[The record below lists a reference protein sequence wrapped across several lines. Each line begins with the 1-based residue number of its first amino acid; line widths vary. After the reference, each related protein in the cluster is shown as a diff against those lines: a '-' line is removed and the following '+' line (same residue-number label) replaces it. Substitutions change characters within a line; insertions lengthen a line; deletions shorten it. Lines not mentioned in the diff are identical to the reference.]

1 MTDEPQ
7 QTRREVVAPL
17 TAELAAAGFQDA
29 VEIGRGGFGVVYRCR
44 QEALDRTVAVKVS
57 TAELDADNAA
67 RFVREQQ
74 AMGRLTGHPNI
85 VTILEAGC
93 TESGR
98 PYLVMPYHPADS
110 LDRWIREH
118 GPISLQKALSIGV
131 KIAGALE
138 SAHHLGIVHRDVKPG
153 NILLTDYGEQALTDF
168 GIAHIAGG
176 FRTAAGTLTGSPA
189 FTAPEVL
196 EGGAPSPSSDVYGLG
211 ATLFSALTGHAAF
224 ERRSGENM
232 VTQFVRITTQSAPD
246 LRDNGIPEDVAALV
260 TKAMSRNPDERP
272 SAVAFG
278 EAIREIQQRLGFPVE
293 EMALR
298 GEPDLDIRK
307 IRVPTSAPH
316 SDGGN
321 LPAELTSFINRRTE
335 LSEIRNL
342 LASSRL
348 VTLTG
353 IGGVGKTRLALR
365 AASARGQGFPDGTW
379 FVELADVSAPS
390 LLAGVVATTL
400 GIRDEPDAS
409 LLEVLI
415 RRLKRKKTLLI
426 LDNCEQLVEAAARL
440 TDTVLRNC
448 PDLRILV
455 TSREP
460 LNIAG
465 ESVVR
470 VAPLATPGDQ
480 ERTLHRGPRFD
491 AVTLFSERA
500 AAAVPGFQLDDKN
513 QSAVTQI
520 CTRLDGLPLAI
531 ELAAARLRSM
541 SAQQI
546 LQHLDDR
553 YSLLTHG
560 SRAAPTRQQT
570 LRWCID
576 WSYNICTPIEQQVW
590 ARLAVFA
597 GTFELDAAEQVAGWD
612 LTPHRALDALS
623 TLVDKSILVR
633 EEVDTVVRYRMLET
647 LRDYGRQRLR
657 DSGEYHELRRR
668 HRDWY
673 QQLALDA
680 EAGWLSHRQ
689 PEWIARI
696 DREQANLREALDAL
710 LGDETAQAAD
720 AALRT
725 TAALYEFWFFRGQYG
740 EGRLWLER
748 AIARSDARSIP
759 DRAKALRANTQLAAA
774 HGDFDAAENSLQKA
788 RLLGE
793 EDQRPIVQA
802 QIDHA
807 DGILALIRGDIGR
820 ACTSLTNAVDKLPS
834 REPSVMYV
842 NALAYL
848 GWAYEVRGDLAQA
861 DSCCRKLLSITETS
875 GELSYRCGALRGM
888 GVAAWQ
894 QGDIPRAEQLIRTA
908 LQLNRTLNSPIAAA
922 FCLESLAWIVAD
934 ADPERATVLLS
945 AVDNIWPAVSGTATI
960 YPTIAPFHKEC
971 EQVARRAL
979 GARKFELAFRRG
991 QSTGMSGAVALAL
1004 GEERTGSGS
1013 RSPATLTKRERQVA
1027 DLVAQGLSNKQI
1039 ATRLVIA
1046 QRTAEGHV
1054 EHILTKLEFT
1064 SRAQIAVWIAEQDRT
1079 TPTDV
1084 RAPRD

>member
-1 MTDEPQ
+1 MTDDDPQ

-17 TAELAAAGFQDA
+17 AAELAAAGFEDA
-29 VEIGRGGFGVVYRCR
+29 VEIARGGFGVVYRCR

-57 TAELDADNAA
+57 ATELDPDNRA

-93 TESGR
+93 TTSGR

-110 LDRWIREH
+110 LDRLLREH

-138 SAHHLGIVHRDVKPG
+138 SAHHLDIVHRDVKPG
-153 NILLTDYGEQALTDF
+153 NILLTDYGEPALTDF

-196 EGGAPSPSSDVYGLG
+196 EGATPSPASDVYGLG

-224 ERRSGENM
+224 ERRRGENM
-232 VTQFVRITTQSAPD
+232 VTQFLRITTEPVPE
-246 LRDNGIPEDVAALV
+246 LRRDGIPDDVAVLV
-260 TKAMSRNPDERP
+260 TTAMCRDPGDRP
-272 SAVAFG
+272 SAAAFG
-278 EAIREIQQRLGFPVE
+278 ESIRRIQQRLGFPVDD
-293 EMALR
+293 MALR
-298 GEPDLDIRK
+298 GEPGPDARETG
-307 IRVPTSAPH
+307 VPTPAPH
-316 SDGGN
+316 AGSGRGRGN
-321 LPAELTSFINRRTE
+321 LPAELTSFINRRNE

-342 LASSRL
+342 LTSSRL

-365 AASARGQGFPDGTW
+365 AAAARRQDFADGTW
-379 FVELADVSAPS
+379 FVELADVTTLS
-390 LLAGVVATTL
+390 LLTSVVAATL

-415 RRLKRKKTLLI
+415 KRLSTTTALLI
-426 LDNCEQLVEAAARL
+426 LDNCEQLVEPAAKL

-470 VAPLATPGDQ
+470 VTPLTTPGDEEPAPQ
-480 ERTLHRGPRFD
+480 RRRFD
-491 AVTLFSERA
+491 AMTLFSERA
-500 AAAVPGFQLDDKN
+500 AAAVPGFQLDHKN
-513 QSAVTQI
+513 QAAVAQI
-520 CTRLDGLPLAI
+520 CARLDGLPLAI

-546 LQHLDDR
+546 VQHLDDR
-553 YSLLTHG
+553 YALLTHG

-570 LRWCID
+570 LRWCVD
-576 WSYNICTPIEQQVW
+576 WSYDICTPTEQRLW

-597 GTFELDAAEQVAGWD
+597 GTFELDAAEQVAGRD
-612 LTPHRALDALS
+612 LTPHSALDVLS
-623 TLVDKSILVR
+623 ALVDKSILIR
-633 EEVDTVVRYRMLET
+633 EEVDTVVRFRMLET
-647 LRDYGRQRLR
+647 LREYGRQRLHE
-657 DSGEYHELRRR
+657 SGEYHELRRR
-668 HRDWY
+668 HREWY
-673 QQLALDA
+673 QQLVLDA

-696 DREQANLREALDAL
+696 DREQSNLRDAL
-710 LGDETAQAAD
+710 SAMLGDETSEAAD

-748 AIARSDARSIP
+748 AIARTDARSIP
-759 DRAKALRANTQLAAA
+759 DRAKALRADVQLAAA
-774 HGDFDAAENSLQKA
+774 HGDFPAAQNSLQMA

-793 EDQRPIVQA
+793 QDAPPSVRA

-807 DGILALIRGDIGR
+807 DGILALIRGDLTR
-820 ACTSLTNAVDKLPS
+820 ACTSLTNAVEVLPS
-834 REPSVMYV
+834 PKPSVMYV
-842 NALAYL
+842 NAMAYL
-848 GWAYEVRGDLAQA
+848 AWAYEMRGDMTQTAA
-861 DSCCRKLLSITETS
+861 WCRKLLSITETS
-875 GELSYRCGALRGM
+875 GELSYRCGALRGL

-894 QGDIPRAEQLIRTA
+894 HGDTSRAQRLIHAA
-908 LQLNRTLNSPIAAA
+908 LQLNRTLNSPVAAA
-922 FCLESLAWIVAD
+922 FCLESMAWIVAD
-934 ADPERATVLLS
+934 ADPERAAVLLG
-945 AVDNIWPAVSGTATI
+945 AVDDIWQVVSRTATI
-960 YPTIAPFHKEC
+960 YPTIAPFHQEC

-979 GARKFELAFRRG
+979 GVRKFDSAFRRG
-991 QSTGMSGAVALAL
+991 RSIGMDGAVAVAL
-1004 GEERTGSGS
+1004 GQAHTGAAS

-1039 ATRLVIA
+1039 AARLVIS

-1054 EHILTKLEFT
+1054 EHILTKLAFT
-1064 SRAQIAVWIAEQDRT
+1064 SRAQIAAWVADDAQQRT
-1079 TPTDV
+1079 PDE
-1084 RAPRD
+1084 A